1 MFVAHIDIGT
11 SYRLLK
17 DFNRAREHFYKG
29 LVLAGEMNDHD
40 KTSLAK
46 VHLVLC
52 LLDEGQLK
60 QAIDEYLI
68 PMMQC
73 KNIMKP
79 QTLALYLEQFGNAC
93 RSAAKWGEARKYLQE
108 ALAIARD
115 LKDPQLVSNCCGD
128 LGNVFRSEG
137 R

>member
-1 MFVAHIDIGT
+1 MAHIDTGT
-11 SYRLLK
+11 GYRLLK
-17 DFNRAREHFYKG
+17 DLDRARELFNKS
-29 LVLAGEMNDHD
+29 LEIAVELKDDD
-40 KTSLAK
+40 KKSLAK

-60 QAIDEYLI
+60 EAIDTYLT
-68 PMMQC
+68 PMLQC
-73 KNIMKP
+73 RNSMSP
-79 QTLALYLEQFGNAC
+79 QTRALYLQQFGNAC

-108 ALAIARD
+108 ALEIAKG
-115 LKDPQLVSNCCGD
+115 LKDLHLVSNCFGD